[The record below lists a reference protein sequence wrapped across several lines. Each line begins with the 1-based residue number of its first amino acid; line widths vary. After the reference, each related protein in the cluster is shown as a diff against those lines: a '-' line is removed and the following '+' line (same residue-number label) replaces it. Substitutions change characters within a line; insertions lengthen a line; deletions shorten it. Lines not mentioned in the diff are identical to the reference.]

1 MISPRHIPIH
11 TQSSPKRYVAAV
23 RTPYLPPQFHRI
35 SPAEE
40 PDPNLKFDPSDI
52 FYPTELRCPNCDQ
65 ISADS
70 ICSCGAAIRHPNTGE
85 LP

>member
-35 SPAEE
+35 SPTEE
-40 PDPNLKFDPSDI
+40 QDPDLKFDISDI
-52 FYPTELRCPNCDQ
+52 FYPTELRCPSCDQ
-65 ISADS
+65 ISADA
-70 ICSCGAAIRHPNTGE
+70 ICSCGATIQHPNQGKQ
-85 LP
+85 P